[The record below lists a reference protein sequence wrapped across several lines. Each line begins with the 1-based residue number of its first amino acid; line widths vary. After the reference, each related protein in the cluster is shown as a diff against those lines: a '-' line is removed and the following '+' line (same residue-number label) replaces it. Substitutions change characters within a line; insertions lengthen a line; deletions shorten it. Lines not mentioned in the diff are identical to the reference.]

1 VLLNIHLHCLVLD
14 GVYRTIEGVPVFHAV
29 RAPTAGELQALLN
42 RIIKRLM
49 RLLTRQG
56 DLIEEPEMTT
66 LANTDLDPALPPLH
80 AAACTYRIALGPRAF
95 DRIQLA

>member
-1 VLLNIHLHCLVLD
+1 VLVLD

-29 RAPTAGELQALLN
+29 RAPTAGELQALLS

-56 DLIEEPEMTT
+56 YLIEEPGMTY
-66 LANTDLDPALPPLH
+66 LADQSPTHRAMTRSCRWSITPL
-80 AAACTYRIALGPRAF
+80 RISTIWKPCSGH
-95 DRIQLA
+95 